1 MTLHINTFGYI
12 TEYNKIIY
20 YLNIKIIVYTLLFRT
35 VCINRRNSTLLK
47 NKNKNKNIFISINN
61 DIANLYIEENY
72 TNVNI
77 AIMVISI
84 RVKII
89 KYNIQI

>member
-1 MTLHINTFGYI
+1 MDI
-12 TEYNKIIY
+12 TVD
-20 YLNIKIIVYTLLFRT
+20 IVISPKTT
-35 VCINRRNSTLLK
+35 SGNCIRNK

-61 DIANLYIEENY
+61 DIANLYIEEIY

-84 RVKII
+84 RVMII
-89 KYNIQI
+89 KYNIQN

>member
-1 MTLHINTFGYI
+1 MFFLKN
-12 TEYNKIIY
+12 
-20 YLNIKIIVYTLLFRT
+20 
-35 VCINRRNSTLLK
+35 K

-77 AIMVISI
+77 ALMVISI
-84 RVKII
+84 RVMII
-89 KYNIQI
+89 KYNIQN

>member
-1 MTLHINTFGYI
+1 MLYMSSSIP
-12 TEYNKIIY
+12 
-20 YLNIKIIVYTLLFRT
+20 YTLYVL
-35 VCINRRNSTLLK
+35 INKNK

-84 RVKII
+84 RVMII
-89 KYNIQI
+89 KYNIQN